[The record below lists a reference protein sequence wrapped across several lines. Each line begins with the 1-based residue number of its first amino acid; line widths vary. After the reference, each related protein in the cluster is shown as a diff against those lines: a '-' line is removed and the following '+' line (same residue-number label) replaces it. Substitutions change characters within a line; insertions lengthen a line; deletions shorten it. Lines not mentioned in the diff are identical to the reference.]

1 MSGCG
6 KRWGSRESEET
17 KGEKSEGLIRRDQ
30 WQENTS
36 AEWPTLKSSVPAD
49 AVDSILHTLNM
60 TTKKPK
66 VPLCKVH
73 QVRVTAK
80 LTWNLACGLQNHQ
93 AVKYCDAAHLIFFL
107 PTYGFIS
114 RKDSPSTL
122 SIFRCWSLSSAQ
134 VYQNGKKYFLQ
145 YASWMC
151 LTKNME
157 EGCCKL
163 SMQLSDYTQPIQC
176 LPHYHD
182 TVQKR
187 LHLAFL
193 NSQNCLN
200 KICFFF
206 KPRSLN

>member
-1 MSGCG
+1 
-6 KRWGSRESEET
+6 
-17 KGEKSEGLIRRDQ
+17 
-30 WQENTS
+30 
-36 AEWPTLKSSVPAD
+36 
-49 AVDSILHTLNM
+49 
-60 TTKKPK
+60 
-66 VPLCKVH
+66 
-73 QVRVTAK
+73 
-80 LTWNLACGLQNHQ
+80 
-93 AVKYCDAAHLIFFL
+93 
-107 PTYGFIS
+107 
-114 RKDSPSTL
+114 
-122 SIFRCWSLSSAQ
+122 
-134 VYQNGKKYFLQ
+134 LQ